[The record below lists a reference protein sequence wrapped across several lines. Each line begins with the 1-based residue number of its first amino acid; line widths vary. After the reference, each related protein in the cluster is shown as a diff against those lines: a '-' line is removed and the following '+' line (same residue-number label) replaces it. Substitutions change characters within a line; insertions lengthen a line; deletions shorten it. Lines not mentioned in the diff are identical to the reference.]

1 MTGRVR
7 TSGILI
13 VILGVW
19 GGIVPFVGP
28 TFGFGA
34 GTSAWTW
41 TVPFATL
48 NVAAA
53 VAAVVGGFLLLSG
66 GASGARAG
74 GALAVVGGMWFVLG
88 PIFQPLWHQASVLV
102 VVTGGPSWM
111 DVAKVIGY
119 HDGTGLLIT
128 FLGAYALG
136 VLSWPRRVAARS
148 AEPVAPRRVD
158 EAA

>member
-1 MTGRVR
+1 
-7 TSGILI
+7 
-13 VILGVW
+13 
-19 GGIVPFVGP
+19 
-28 TFGFGA
+28 
-34 GTSAWTW
+34 
-41 TVPFATL
+41 
-48 NVAAA
+48 
-53 VAAVVGGFLLLSG
+53 
-66 GASGARAG
+66 
-74 GALAVVGGMWFVLG
+74 
-88 PIFQPLWHQASVLV
+88 
-102 VVTGGPSWM
+102 M